1 MSAAYTQMVHN
12 QDKKNADK
20 NEYTARNSKYVIVKI
35 YPSIHDVDA
44 FKIQTVQ
51 IKGRHKCGTYACLSC
66 LLQCEFTVNI
76 VRYILANK

>member
-35 YPSIHDVDA
+35 YPSIHDVVA
-44 FKIQTVQ
+44 FKIQTV
-51 IKGRHKCGTYACLSC
+51 
-66 LLQCEFTVNI
+66 
-76 VRYILANK
+76 